1 VTHQSFRDGQV
12 FVTDEDDDAVALQT
26 RAGATVSVDKSLR
39 HGVSG
44 ARAVAKHV
52 GVAKDGRLDFTAVRF
67 DRPATTAAVF
77 TRSLCPSPAV
87 VFDRGTVAGGEIE
100 LLSVVSKNANLFTP
114 SAEDSVASVVRAL
127 SKEFGVP
134 ETRILVSFTG
144 VIGVVLPTERVLAG
158 IAGASAELSAEGF
171 DAASEAIMTTDKR
184 PKCASVRVGDV
195 VVSGFAKGAGMVEPN
210 LATMLVYLFTNAK
223 VEKPWLDAALKRSAD
238 KTFNA
243 LSVDSDTSTSDT
255 VALFATGDVP
265 VAGDALADLESALT
279 AVCLSLTRRIAREA
293 EGATKLIE
301 VTVRLATSSDDA
313 RHFAKKVLNSP
324 LVKTAVF
331 GSDPNWGRVVAAIG
345 KPAYGSPLIAVDR
358 KRLVIRMLGQTVYDG
373 ASTSVVDTVALAERM
388 RASKTVPIE
397 VVIGA
402 PVYSATVWGSDLS
415 TEYVLENSSYTS

>member
-1 VTHQSFRDGQV
+1 MTHSSFRDGSV
-12 FVTDEDDDAVALQT
+12 FVTNEDDDAISLET
-26 RAGATVSVDKSLR
+26 RAGETVTVEKSLR
-39 HGVSG
+39 HGISG

-52 GVAKDGRLDFTAVRF
+52 GVAKDGRLDYMAVRF
-67 DRPATTAAVF
+67 DRPVTASGVF

-87 VFDRGTVAGGEIE
+87 VFDRKTVAGGAIE

-114 SAEDSVASVVRAL
+114 SAEDDFGRVVSAL
-127 SKEFGVP
+127 SAEFGVP
-134 ETRILVSFTG
+134 EERMLVSFTG
-144 VIGVVLPTERVLAG
+144 VIGAKLPVESVLAG
-158 IAGASAELSAEGF
+158 IAGSSKELRSDAF
-171 DAASEAIMTTDKR
+171 DRASEAIMTTDKR

-210 LATMLVYLFTNAK
+210 LATMLVYLFTNAAVDK
-223 VEKPWLDAALKRSAD
+223 SWLDGALKRCAD

-255 VALFATGDVP
+255 VAVFATGDVK
-265 VAGDALADLESALT
+265 VSGDGLSDLEKALL
-279 AVCLSLTRRIAREA
+279 AVCLNLARRIAREA

-313 RHFAKKVLNSP
+313 LHFAKKVLNSP

-345 KPAYGSPLIAVDR
+345 KPAYGSPLIAIDR
-358 KRLVIRMLGQTVYDG
+358 KRLVIRLLGQTVYDG
-373 ASTSVVDTVALAERM
+373 QSGDIVDTQKLAERM
-388 RASKTVPIE
+388 RSSSTIPIE
-397 VVIGA
+397 VVMGT
-402 PVYSATVWGSDLS
+402 PVYSRTVWGSDLS

>member
-1 VTHQSFRDGQV
+1 V

-26 RAGATVSVDKSLR
+26 RSGATVAVEKSLR
-39 HGVSG
+39 HGIAG
-44 ARAVAKHV
+44 GRAIAKHV
-52 GVAKDGRLDFTAVRF
+52 GVAKDGRLDFMAVRF

-87 VFDRGTVAGGEIE
+87 VFDRATVAGGEIE

-127 SKEFGVP
+127 SKEFRVP
-134 ETRILVSFTG
+134 ETRILISFTG

-158 IAGASAELSAEGF
+158 IAGASAELSASGF

-223 VEKPWLDAALKRSAD
+223 VEKSWLDAALKRSAD

-255 VALFATGDVP
+255 VALFATGEVP
-265 VAGDALADLESALT
+265 VSGDALADLESALT

-301 VTVRLATSSDDA
+301 VTVRLGTSSDDA

-345 KPAYGSPLIAVDR
+345 KPAYGSPLIAIDR
-358 KRLVIRMLGQTVYDG
+358 KKLVIRMLGHTVYDG
-373 ASTSVVDTVALAERM
+373 ASASVVDTVALAERM
-388 RASKTVPIE
+388 RSSKTVPIE
-397 VVIGA
+397 VVIGT